1 MTPDF
6 DMIDRFLRQN
16 LGDDDY
22 EEYSEALSAIAYADP
37 NRELTQNMELRCANL
52 DLRDE
57 GIKLRREMGLLLQ
70 AHESVLNY
78 CDTLGGD
85 TVGRRQTLE
94 RIRRGLL

>member
-6 DMIDRFLRQN
+6 DMVDRFLRQN

-22 EEYSEALSAIAYADP
+22 AEYLEALERTAHEDP
-37 NRELTQNMELRCANL
+37 RVPELRCANL

-57 GIKLRREMGLLLQ
+57 GIKLRRELDLLLQ

-94 RIRRGLL
+94 RIRRELL

>member
-1 MTPDF
+1 MT
-6 DMIDRFLRQN
+6 
-16 LGDDDY
+16 Y
-22 EEYSEALSAIAYADP
+22 EDP
-37 NRELTQNMELRCANL
+37 RVPELRCANL

-57 GIKLRREMGLLLQ
+57 GIKLRRELDLLLQ

-94 RIRRGLL
+94 RIRHELL

>member
-6 DMIDRFLRQN
+6 DMVDRFLRQN

-22 EEYSEALSAIAYADP
+22 ADYLAALERTAHEDP
-37 NRELTQNMELRCANL
+37 RVPELRCANI

-57 GIKLRREMGLLLQ
+57 CIKLRRELDLLLQ
-70 AHESVLNY
+70 AHESTLNY
-78 CDTLGGD
+78 CDALSGD

-94 RIRRGLL
+94 RIRRELL